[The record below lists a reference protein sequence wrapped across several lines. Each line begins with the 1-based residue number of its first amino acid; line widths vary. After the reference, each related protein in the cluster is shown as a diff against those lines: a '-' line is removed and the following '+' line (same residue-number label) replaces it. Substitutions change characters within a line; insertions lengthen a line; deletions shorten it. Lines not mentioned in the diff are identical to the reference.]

1 MKDVIVTLRYK
12 SNGKV
17 CEGTIKTPEISDDEI
32 KKRFA
37 YMNKAK
43 DVEIIGRR
51 AVR

>member
-1 MKDVIVTLRYK
+1 
-12 SNGKV
+12 V
-17 CEGTIKTPEISDDEI
+17 CEGTIKTPETSDDEI